1 MKKNTRQLQ
10 KERTREF
17 LISTASEL
25 FAARGILATRM
36 SDIAQAA
43 GVSHGT
49 VFLHFETQEAL
60 VKEVI
65 RVYCGKMVLLTHELA
80 RNCGSLHH
88 LLQAHLQ
95 GIMEF
100 EALYSRLVI
109 ENRLLPQEAR
119 DEWINLQS
127 ALALHFSQAA
137 ERELEEKT
145 QDIPLSMLFNMW
157 IGLVHHYLS
166 NDDLFAPGQSVLG
179 RWGDT
184 LVETFTQL
192 LLKK

>member
-25 FAARGILATRM
+25 FAAKGILATRM

-65 RVYCGKMVLLTHELA
+65 QVYCGKMVLLTHELA
-80 RNCGSLHH
+80 RNCGSLHQ

-109 ENRLLPQEAR
+109 ENRLLPPEAR

-127 ALALHFSQAA
+127 VLALHFSQAA

-145 QDIPLSMLFNMW
+145 RGIPLSMLFNMW
-157 IGLVHHYLS
+157 IGLVHHYLA
-166 NDDLFAPGQSVLG
+166 NDDLFAPGQSVLS
-179 RWGDT
+179 RWGNT
-184 LVETFTQL
+184 LTETFTQL
-192 LLKK
+192 LNKK